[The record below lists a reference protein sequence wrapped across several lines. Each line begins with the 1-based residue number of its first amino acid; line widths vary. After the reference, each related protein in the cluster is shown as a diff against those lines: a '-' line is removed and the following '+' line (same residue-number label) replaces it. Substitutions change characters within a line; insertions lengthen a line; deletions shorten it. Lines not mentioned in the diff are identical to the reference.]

1 MQSLPG
7 DQELVGGFEG
17 DTLYTKREFFTESQ
31 FLGRNCFPD
40 PT

>member
-17 DTLYTKREFFTESQ
+17 DTLYTKREFTESQ